1 MAGGAL
7 AGPGPAHVAAVGT
20 HDAQPGLPAV
30 AEGDVDQAHG
40 LGGRGAAG
48 ARDAGDAH
56 APGAAVAGAGLFGH
70 AAGHFGADGPHAGQQ
85 LFGNAQQPGLG
96 FVGIGHDPLMEDRRG
111 TGHVG
116 DALGQQ
122 AARAGFGRG
131 QGLAA
136 LQQRGHDDAFQIF
149 HVHAVDVFAQTTAD
163 GIPHGGHQLCGL
175 FGGGGLGR
183 DAHEHLAVGGVGGHC
198 GVGGTGHVA
207 QPQLG
212 IPFAQGKGAH
222 HAGVDAGP
230 GLSGKP
236 GHDPVMQHGQEF
248 GRRAGQQDD
257 QLAAFRRCGAAR
269 GRAHTVGKG
278 VAAARQPGLLVL
290 VLAHGPVT
298 EVFPQP
304 AQAVRIFFQ
313 RQAQDA
319 GHGLLGEIVVGGA
332 QAAGGDD
339 QVAALQGGA
348 QAFFQAGGV
357 VAHHAGMVQVDAQ
370 GGEGA
375 GHMGGVRID
384 GVAEQK
390 LGAHGND
397 LGFHA
402 MFLVCGDASGRAQ
415 AVKTPVSQRRKK
427 SCPAAAARLPRSR
440 AS

>member
-1 MAGGAL
+1 
-7 AGPGPAHVAAVGT
+7 
-20 HDAQPGLPAV
+20 
-30 AEGDVDQAHG
+30 
-40 LGGRGAAG
+40 
-48 ARDAGDAH
+48 
-56 APGAAVAGAGLFGH
+56 
-70 AAGHFGADGPHAGQQ
+70 
-85 LFGNAQQPGLG
+85 
-96 FVGIGHDPLMEDRRG
+96 
-111 TGHVG
+111 
-116 DALGQQ
+116 
-122 AARAGFGRG
+122 
-131 QGLAA
+131 
-136 LQQRGHDDAFQIF
+136 
-149 HVHAVDVFAQTTAD
+149 
-163 GIPHGGHQLCGL
+163 
-175 FGGGGLGR
+175 
-183 DAHEHLAVGGVGGHC
+183 
-198 GVGGTGHVA
+198 
-207 QPQLG
+207 
-212 IPFAQGKGAH
+212 
-222 HAGVDAGP
+222 
-230 GLSGKP
+230 
-236 GHDPVMQHGQEF
+236 MQHGQEL

-257 QLAAFRRCGAAR
+257 QLAAFRRRGAAR
-269 GRAHTVGKG
+269 GRAHAVGKG

-304 AQAVRIFFQ
+304 AQTVRIFFQ

-319 GHGLLGEIVVGGA
+319 GHGLLGEVVVGGA